1 MTPVLEARSL
11 SVSFGGVRAL
21 VDVDLRIEPG
31 QLVGLIGPNGAGKTT
46 FIDAISG
53 FVSYRGSRPARRPRP
68 RGYGAARAGAPR
80 PRAHLAVDR
89 ALRRP
94 HRA

>member
-1 MTPVLEARSL
+1 MTPVLEARTL

-53 FVSYRGSRPARRPRP
+53 FVGLPGGRSARRPRP
-68 RGYGAARAGAPR
+68 GRNGAARAGAPR

-89 ALRRP
+89 AVRRP